1 MRSKIRRALA
11 LCLSGAALVAQAEP
25 GVSDSKIAIGQSI
38 GLTGP
43 VAAVGQDIVAGLNAA
58 FASINQKGGVQGRRL
73 ELVTVDDGFDPA
85 RAGENVAAFQKSAN
99 VFALA
104 GSLGTPQ
111 TAEIIKA
118 LPNAALPLLC
128 PFSGAE
134 SVRAPNRQVF
144 HLRASYRDEANKM
157 VDQLTTLGMKR
168 IAVFYQNDAFGK
180 EGLAYIQEAL
190 QARDLKPV
198 VAAPIERGSLEVG
211 KAVAEIM
218 KADPQGI
225 IAFVVTRPVA
235 EFVKALRAA
244 GGFQQVITISTNAN
258 EDFVKVLGASGR
270 GVANTQVVPDPWN
283 NGLPVVRE
291 YQQAMRQAG
300 REQFSH
306 TSLESYL
313 CGKLI
318 GEGLRRSSRDP
329 TRDKFVAALE
339 GMGSIDLGG
348 YEVRFS
354 PRSHVASSYVDV
366 TVIGPNGKMMR

>member
-1 MRSKIRRALA
+1 MQGNLRRALA
-11 LCLSGAALVAQAEP
+11 LFLCSTALVRAEP
-25 GVSDSKIAIGQSI
+25 GVTDNKIAIGQSI
-38 GLTGP
+38 GLSGP
-43 VAAVGQDIVAGLNAA
+43 VAAVGQDIVAGLTAA

-73 ELVTVDDGFDPA
+73 ELVTADDGFDPA
-85 RAGENVAAFQKSAN
+85 RAGENVAAFQRSAN

-111 TAEIIKA
+111 TAEIIKN
-118 LPNAALPLLC
+118 LPAAPLPLMC

-134 SVRAPNRQVF
+134 SLRPHNRQVF
-144 HLRASYRDEANKM
+144 HLRAGYRDEANKM

-168 IAVFYQNDAFGK
+168 VAVFYQNDAFGK

-198 VAAPIERGSLEVG
+198 VTASIERGSLEVA
-211 KAVAEIM
+211 KPVAEIM

-258 EDFVKVLGASGR
+258 EDFIKALGNSAR

-283 NGLPVVRE
+283 SGLTVVRE
-291 YQQAMRQAG
+291 YQQAMRQGG

-306 TSLESYL
+306 TSLEAFL

-318 GEGLRRSSRDP
+318 AEGLRRSSRDV
-329 TRDKFVAALE
+329 TREKFLAALE
-339 GMGSIDLGG
+339 GMGAVDLGG
-348 YEVRFS
+348 YEVRYS
-354 PRSHVASSYVDV
+354 PRSHIASAYVDV